1 MAQRVYCAARM
12 QRHRLAGL
20 RVVLVDD
27 DADGLEIARVMLEG
41 EGAEVRCA
49 ASAEAALRAV
59 SADPPDAVLCDI
71 SMPDRDGFWLLRE
84 VRALPS
90 GRAGDVPFAALTAHA
105 SAATRE
111 QVLAAG
117 FAAHLPKPA
126 DPDMLVDVVMQLTG
140 PHRGPAGRAGQDS
153 R

>member
-1 MAQRVYCAARM
+1 M

-49 ASAEAALRAV
+49 ASAAAALRLL

-71 SMPDRDGFWLLRE
+71 SMPEHDGFWLLRE
-84 VRALPS
+84 VRALA
-90 GRAGDVPFAALTAHA
+90 AGHASRVPFAALTAHA
-105 SAATRE
+105 SAATRQ

-117 FAAHLPKPA
+117 FAGHVTKPA
-126 DPDMLVDVVMQLTG
+126 DPDTLVGAVLELTG
-140 PHRGPAGRAGQDS
+140 RHTPPAGRSDDEP